1 MDFCGGDGG
10 SSLQNVSFVE
20 RGDKEK
26 FDQAIMTISY
36 YSLITTLT

>member
-10 SSLQNVSFVE
+10 SSQENVSFVE
-20 RGDKEK
+20 RGEK